1 MKVPGSGGGRVQEE
15 VRSRQTGGDGRGREE
30 RCEQRA
36 RTEPRPVPDR
46 LCSSTRQTRSLA
58 GTRSVTP

>member
-1 MKVPGSGGGRVQEE
+1 MQEE